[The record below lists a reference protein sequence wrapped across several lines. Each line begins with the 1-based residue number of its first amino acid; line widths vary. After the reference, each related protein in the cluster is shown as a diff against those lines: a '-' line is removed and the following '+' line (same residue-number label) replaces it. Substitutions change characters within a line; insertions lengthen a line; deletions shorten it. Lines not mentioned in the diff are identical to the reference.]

1 MTKLKFFRPDFIVAM
16 LAVIIGL
23 CTMFVYIYQAKIM
36 SQQMHA
42 SVWPYLQTNF
52 TDGQRGIFIT
62 INNKGVG
69 PAIVKSAYVIADNER
84 YADSKKNLDSL
95 AYKLTGNKQL
105 LNGYTNLK
113 DRVISAGEAIDFIEV
128 TDSASVI
135 LFKKA
140 LYNKHSISIEICYC
154 SVYGD
159 CWTLKGAQSV
169 PCDTC
174 E

>member
-1 MTKLKFFRPDFIVAM
+1 MLKSKIFRPDFIVAL

-23 CTMFVYIYQAKIM
+23 CTMIVYIYQANIM
-36 SQQMHA
+36 SKQMHA
-42 SVWPYLQTNF
+42 SVWPYLQPNF
-52 TDGQRGIFIT
+52 TDGKEGIFIKV
-62 INNKGVG
+62 NNKGVG
-69 PAIVKSAYVIADNER
+69 PAIVKSAYVIADGER

-95 AYKLTGNKQL
+95 AFKLTGNRQL

-113 DRVISAGEAIDFIEV
+113 DRVISAGEVIDFIEI
-128 TDSASVI
+128 TDSASVV

-159 CWTLKGAQSV
+159 CWIVNGAQSQ
-169 PCDTC
+169 PCDKC
-174 E
+174 K